1 MLTNKITGFSADLL
15 NTVRGILGEAKKCPT
30 DCECEKC
37 EAEEMK
43 EGSMPTSDEPT
54 DANKKTADKVR
65 AMMAKEKKLKEDIME
80 MVNEAADGLS
90 DKAKKSGI
98 SLSTLKKVYA
108 RGIAAWNSG
117 HRPGTT
123 PQQWAHARVNSYIT
137 KGKGTYHGADKDL
150 RSEGTDMPFE
160 KPYKKV
166 GERKDEYGNK
176 VKNVAKY
183 LAKKA
188 MNKQKNEEV
197 EQVDEISSDMA
208 YRYLKGKRE
217 RDYDIS
223 ADGKSSTTK
232 KPQTFAKMN
241 KDAKSSM
248 RALRTIEKAKKT
260 NEEAEHNNCGTPEC
274 CGECNTPGQIDELS
288 VKKLDQYRTRARQD
302 IIDADDNDDNRMA
315 DKRAGGYLDAS
326 RKIHKKLAKEEVDQI
341 DESLSKLSNSDLHH
355 KYRQAVNTLRGMTGT
370 PPEDREGS
378 GFDGAWKMHSKTA
391 DTHGAEIKRRR
402 ALPVDHPN
410 HIEDKSKFFKKNVK
424 EEVEELD
431 EVSKATLGR
440 YINKAKDSIDTAS
453 YRQGHK
459 EAHGSSS
466 KPLEKKL
473 TKRHKGISTAVS
485 KLTKEEEDFV
495 DSLNNEIFE
504 KVDPYDIA
512 GMIKKAK
519 AKNDPNHPAM
529 KHVAAIEDI
538 KKHGGALSVQ
548 GDHVRSLIKALG
560 EEVYIE
566 EGEEKGGGYD
576 GMPKGLQDRAPKGRA
591 RNAMGRAIAR
601 KERNLTRARMD
612 RAAEMKKEEVEQIDE
627 ISKGTAMK
635 ALQHVSSDP
644 DDVRGYT
651 LQKKIG
657 KKWPEMKGHAAD
669 ASYTAG
675 YGRSGRNIFQD
686 RDKLADRAKTSYRMT
701 KDGKANKQ
709 DLKARFRK
717 EEIELDEARG
727 RPRKA
732 GAKDFTIH
740 PKTKEKLMH
749 NNPADMKRIERLQKN
764 GVLEKP
770 KVEAGQHI
778 MNQLQKAKTS
788 MLGGSKI
795 NFTHGDSKEVSGPHA
810 AKILTKYAGM
820 KPNEKEDF
828 QKFVG
833 HSHENLMKH
842 V

>member
-1 MLTNKITGFSADLL
+1 MLD
-15 NTVRGILGEAKKCPT
+15 
-30 DCECEKC
+30 
-37 EAEEMK
+37 EE
-43 EGSMPTSDEPT
+43 
-54 DANKKTADKVR
+54 
-65 AMMAKEKKLKEDIME
+65 
-80 MVNEAADGLS
+80 
-90 DKAKKSGI
+90 
-98 SLSTLKKVYA
+98 
-108 RGIAAWNSG
+108 
-117 HRPGTT
+117 
-123 PQQWAHARVNSYIT
+123 
-137 KGKGTYHGADKDL
+137 
-150 RSEGTDMPFE
+150 
-160 KPYKKV
+160 
-166 GERKDEYGNK
+166 
-176 VKNVAKY
+176 
-183 LAKKA
+183 
-188 MNKQKNEEV
+188 
-197 EQVDEISSDMA
+197 
-208 YRYLKGKRE
+208 
-217 RDYDIS
+217 
-223 ADGKSSTTK
+223 
-232 KPQTFAKMN
+232 
-241 KDAKSSM
+241 
-248 RALRTIEKAKKT
+248 
-260 NEEAEHNNCGTPEC
+260 
-274 CGECNTPGQIDELS
+274 QIDELS

-326 RKIHKKLAKEEVDQI
+326 RKIHKKLA
-341 DESLSKLSNSDLHH
+341 
-355 KYRQAVNTLRGMTGT
+355 
-370 PPEDREGS
+370 
-378 GFDGAWKMHSKTA
+378 
-391 DTHGAEIKRRR
+391 
-402 ALPVDHPN
+402 
-410 HIEDKSKFFKKNVK
+410 K

-473 TKRHKGISTAVS
+473 TKRHKGISTAVNKLTKEDAEQIDELSKDTMGRYINKAADRMSTQGVTAGLKIAADEKSKKNFDNIAKRQKGISTAVS
-485 KLTKEEEDFV
+485 KLTKEEQDFV

-504 KVDPYDIA
+504 KADPYDIA

-560 EEVYIE
+560 EEVHI
-566 EGEEKGGGYD
+566 
-576 GMPKGLQDRAPKGRA
+576 
-591 RNAMGRAIAR
+591 
-601 KERNLTRARMD
+601 
-612 RAAEMKKEEVEQIDE
+612 EEVELDE
-627 ISKGTAMK
+627 ALTRVTSGNKGYGYHGTVEARDEAERDKRYSAMHRYAK
-635 ALQHVSSDP
+635 QLVSAAGHLQDAKKPNVMVKHFLDSPHGRHIADNPTVKNITS
-644 DDVRGYT
+644 RFAGF
-651 LQKKIG
+651 KKIYD
-657 KKWPEMKGHAAD
+657 PSMH
-669 ASYTAG
+669 
-675 YGRSGRNIFQD
+675 
-686 RDKLADRAKTSYRMT
+686 
-701 KDGKANKQ
+701 
-709 DLKARFRK
+709 
-717 EEIELDEARG
+717 EEVELDEARG